1 MWQSENRNP
10 QRPSRD
16 DPVRIRIRL
25 TGSKSRN
32 AREDTF
38 EHGSARSILIQ
49 IKVRLQV
56 QNREQIEN
64 NPPPNSPKIM
74 MYDAARGVTN
84 QQRRLS
90 IATVGPRFKSWRAH
104 Q

>member
-16 DPVRIRIRL
+16 DPVKIRIRL
-25 TGSKSRN
+25 IGSQSRN
-32 AREDTF
+32 AREDAF

-56 QNREQIEN
+56 QKSRTIEN
-64 NPPPNSPKIM
+64 RTPQIPPKIVL
-74 MYDAARGVTN
+74 YDAARGVTN
-84 QQRRLS
+84 QQHSFS
-90 IATVGPRFKSWRAH
+90 IATVGPRFKS
-104 Q
+104 